1 MSSDGEQQ
9 LNACAAVA
17 CGCFVPIAPGPQ
29 GQQLEEVSK
38 HGFLVSVHVKTNPQE
53 RSIVPPLAPRISSSP
68 IPLMGV
74 VVAPDKIYSKEHSL
88 RSSFPV

>member
-53 RSIVPPLAPRISSSP
+53 RSI
-68 IPLMGV
+68 
-74 VVAPDKIYSKEHSL
+74 
-88 RSSFPV
+88 